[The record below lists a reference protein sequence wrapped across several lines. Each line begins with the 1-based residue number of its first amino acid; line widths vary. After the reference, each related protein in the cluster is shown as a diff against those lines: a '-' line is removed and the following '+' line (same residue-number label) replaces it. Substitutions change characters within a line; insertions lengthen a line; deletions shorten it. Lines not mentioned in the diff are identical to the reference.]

1 MNRMNFV
8 KQAKNDDKRGMI
20 MKKILL
26 VEDEE
31 ATREGVEEFL
41 KVKGYEVVAVGDGE
55 EAIATFQREG
65 FDLVILDIML
75 PKADGFEVLQTI
87 RKTSETSVLMLTA
100 MDDESTQI
108 MSFEEYADDYMSKPF
123 SLAVLEKR
131 IEALLRRS
139 KDYTRK
145 LWIYNQTKVDFFGFS
160 ATYQNEP
167 VDVTPKEIKLLR
179 LLIEHTGQALTREQI
194 LDSLWEFEEAPLD
207 RVIDV
212 YIKNLRKKLY
222 LDCIKTVKGVGY
234 KYEEKR

>member
-1 MNRMNFV
+1 
-8 KQAKNDDKRGMI
+8 

-31 ATREGVEEFL
+31 ISREGVEEFL
-41 KVKGYEVVAVGDGE
+41 KVKGYEVVAVRDGE
-55 EAIATFQREG
+55 EAITAFQRED

-75 PKADGFEVLQTI
+75 PKSDGFEVLQTI

-108 MSFEEYADDYMSKPF
+108 MSFEEQADDYMSKPF

-139 KDYTRK
+139 KSFPRK
-145 LWIYNQTKVDFFGFS
+145 LWLYNQTKVDFFGFS
-160 ATYQNEP
+160 ASYQDEP

-179 LLIEHTGQALTREQI
+179 LLIEHKGQVLTREQI
-194 LDSLWEFEEAPLD
+194 LDRLWEFEEAPLN

-212 YIKNLRKKLY
+212 YIKNLRKKLH
-222 LDCIKTVKGVGY
+222 LECIKTVKGVGY
-234 KYEEKR
+234 KYEEMR

>member
-1 MNRMNFV
+1 
-8 KQAKNDDKRGMI
+8 

-31 ATREGVEEFL
+31 VTREGVEEFL
-41 KVKGYEVVAVGDGE
+41 KVKGYKVVAVGDGE
-55 EAIATFQREG
+55 EAIAIFQSED
-65 FDLVILDIML
+65 FDLVVLDIML

-87 RKTSETSVLMLTA
+87 RETSETSVLMLTA

-108 MSFEEYADDYMSKPF
+108 MSFEEQADDYMSKPF

-131 IEALLRRS
+131 IDALLRRS
-139 KDYTRK
+139 NMDYTRK
-145 LWIYNQTKVDFFGFS
+145 LWVYNQTKVDFSGFS
-160 ATYQNEP
+160 ATYQNEQ

-179 LLIEHTGQALTREQI
+179 LLLEHKGQVLTREQI
-194 LDSLWEFEEAPLD
+194 LDRLWEFEEAPLD

-234 KYEEKR
+234 KYEELL